1 MARSQNSYRRV
12 LDFLVNPRFITLTIV
27 VLAVVGLIAFLGK
40 PLLPFFVA
48 LVLAYFLNGGVN
60 RLLRWKDNRRLAF
73 GLVFGAFLLLYV
85 VGIAGPLQ
93 LIVRQGFQLARNLPA
108 IVEKLK
114 ALVFEYRT
122 VLEGYWPA
130 GQHERLTGMVG
141 EQLGDAG
148 ENILSAALTGI
159 PHVTTWGFYLFLIP
173 LIVFFLLKD
182 KELFLKSITRLLPRD
197 RELVERIWVEVEEK
211 IANYVRGK
219 VWEILI
225 VGTVTTAVFFVLG
238 FQYSAI
244 LGLFSGISVLIPFV
258 GAIGVAIPVFVL
270 GFVQWGMGPD
280 LAWLIGAY
288 VVIQVLDGNVL
299 APVIFS
305 EAVQLHPVYILLGV
319 VVFGSLFGFW
329 GVFFAIPLATLAK
342 ATINALLEMYD
353 QPA

>member
-12 LDFLVNPRFITLTIV
+12 LDFLVNPRFVTLGLV
-27 VLAVVGLIAFLGK
+27 VVVVVGLFAILGE
-40 PLLPFFVA
+40 PLLPFLIA

-60 RLLRWKDNRRLAF
+60 RVRRWKDNRRLAF
-73 GLVFGAFLLLYV
+73 GLVFGGFLVVYL

-93 LIVRQGFQLARNLPA
+93 LIVRQGLLLARNFPA
-108 IVEKLK
+108 IVQKLK
-114 ALVFEYRT
+114 ELVFEFRT
-122 VLEGYWPA
+122 LLEGYWPA
-130 GQHERLTGMVG
+130 GQQDRLADLVG
-141 EQLGDAG
+141 EQLGDVG
-148 ENILSAALTGI
+148 EHVLGTALTGI
-159 PHVTTWGFYLFLIP
+159 PHATTWGLYLFLIP

-182 KELFLKSITRLLPRD
+182 KDELLKSIVRLLPRD
-197 RELVERIWVEVEEK
+197 RELVEKIWIEVEEK

-219 VWEILI
+219 VWEMLI
-225 VGTVTTAVFFVLG
+225 VGTATTGVFFLLG

-258 GAIGVAIPVFVL
+258 GAIGVAIPVTVL
-270 GFVQWGMGPD
+270 GYVQWGFGPD
-280 LAWLIGAY
+280 MAWLIGAY
-288 VVIQVLDGNVL
+288 VVIQILDGNVL
-299 APVIFS
+299 APLIFS

-342 ATINALLEMYD
+342 ATVNALLEMYG